1 MLERIVTPTLNPD
14 QVQRLIRAQRRELE
28 REFSR
33 LGSMSDAGKLATA
46 LNELASVKAW
56 EIVNN
61 ATMQRLT
68 SALMT
73 AKLLCSCCGLEFTAI
88 NGAKIGIGN
97 YVCELCVPEMEE
109 REREEIAEEAND
121 DRLIDELKEARKAVA

>member
-1 MLERIVTPTLNPD
+1 MLEKIVTNPLNPD

-46 LNELASVKAW
+46 LNELATVKAW

-88 NGAKIGIGN
+88 NGAKLGIGN
-97 YVCELCVPEMEE
+97 YVCELCVPEMET
-109 REREEIAEEAND
+109 REREELAEEVET
-121 DRLIDELKEARKAVA
+121 DRKIELMREKAVA

>member
-1 MLERIVTPTLNPD
+1 MLEKIVTNPLNPD

-56 EIVNN
+56 EIVNA

-68 SALMT
+68 SALM
-73 AKLLCSCCGLEFTAI
+73 E
-88 NGAKIGIGN
+88 AKI
-97 YVCELCVPEMEE
+97 VCCTC
-109 REREEIAEEAND
+109 EEAYPA
-121 DRLIDELKEARKAVA
+121 LEVLKMGPGKYCCEACAAPVEETDEAARVLETANV

>member
-1 MLERIVTPTLNPD
+1 MLERIVTNPLNHD

-68 SALMT
+68 SALM
-73 AKLLCSCCGLEFTAI
+73 E
-88 NGAKIGIGN
+88 AKIICFT
-97 YVCELCVPEMEE
+97 CEEAYPALEVLKVGPGKYCCEGCGPGVEE
-109 REREEIAEEAND
+109 REREELAEEVET
-121 DRLIDELKEARKAVA
+121 DRKIELMRETAA

>member
-1 MLERIVTPTLNPD
+1 MLEKIVTNPLNPD

-73 AKLLCSCCGLEFTAI
+73 SKLLCSCCGLEFTAI
-88 NGAKIGIGN
+88 DGAKIGIGN

-109 REREEIAEEAND
+109 REKEELTEEVETDRKIELMRE
-121 DRLIDELKEARKAVA
+121 KAVA

>member
-1 MLERIVTPTLNPD
+1 MLEKIVTNPLNPD

-88 NGAKIGIGN
+88 NGAKLGIGN
-97 YVCELCVPEMEE
+97 YVCELCVPEMET
-109 REREEIAEEAND
+109 REREELAEEVET
-121 DRLIDELKEARKAVA
+121 DRKIELMREKAVA